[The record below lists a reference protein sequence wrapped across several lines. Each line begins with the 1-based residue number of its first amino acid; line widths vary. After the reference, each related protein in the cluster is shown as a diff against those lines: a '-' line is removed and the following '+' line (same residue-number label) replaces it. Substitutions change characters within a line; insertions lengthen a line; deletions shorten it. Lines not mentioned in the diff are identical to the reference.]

1 LTLVYFNLFV
11 LNMIV
16 KEVHRETFV
25 QHWAIGATS
34 CF

>member
-1 LTLVYFNLFV
+1 
-11 LNMIV
+11 MIV